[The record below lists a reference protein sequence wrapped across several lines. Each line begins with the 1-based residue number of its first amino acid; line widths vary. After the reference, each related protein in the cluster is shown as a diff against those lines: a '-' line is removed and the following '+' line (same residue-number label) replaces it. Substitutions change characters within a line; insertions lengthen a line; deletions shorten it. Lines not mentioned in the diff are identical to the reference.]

1 MTMRRVFLSLVLAVV
16 CAAACSSP
24 EVREFS
30 SNPDRNLWVTTM
42 DRVCRPVLTNLAA
55 GTLKQNMPVES
66 VDPEG
71 KENCTYLEALGRVM
85 VGISPWLELGADD
98 FVSKGVDYAVLLV
111 LIRKALERSE
121 RLLGADGINKLKN
134 ASAAVFGVGGV
145 GSWCA
150 ESLVRSGIRHLTI
163 VDSDRVCVTNC
174 NRQLMATSATVGQSK
189 VEALKRHLLEINPNA
204 EITALHRRYTGE
216 PLEGEL
222 AADYVID
229 AIDSLDCKLAL
240 ITQATSSADITFFS
254 SMGAAM
260 KTDPTRI
267 KTAEFWKVQG
277 CPLARAL
284 RNKIRKSK
292 EFPKKKF
299 QCVFSDEEPTGN
311 MGSIVQ
317 VTAVFGFT
325 LCSLVINDIKNKVQA

>member
-1 MTMRRVFLSLVLAVV
+1 MDLSFFQRA
-16 CAAACSSP
+16 
-24 EVREFS
+24 
-30 SNPDRNLWVTTM
+30 
-42 DRVCRPVLTNLAA
+42 
-55 GTLKQNMPVES
+55 
-66 VDPEG
+66 
-71 KENCTYLEALGRVM
+71 EN
-85 VGISPWLELGADD
+85 
-98 FVSKGVDYAVLLV
+98 
-111 LIRKALERSE
+111 
-121 RLLGADGINKLKN
+121 LLGEDTMQRLSSVRIVLM
-134 ASAAVFGVGGV
+134 GVGGV

-150 ESLVRSGIRHLTI
+150 EGLIRTGLKHLVI
-163 VDSDRVCVTNC
+163 VDCDNVEPSNV